1 MAHKRRMTDR
11 ITGLL
16 HKGDDRRSMGGRRG
30 GLLRHGVRGIAR
42 ELENVLIQQLGT
54 SNTASYNF
62 LVRAKLE
69 ISMCPT
75 MCHTGHAG

>member
-1 MAHKRRMTDR
+1 MTDR
-11 ITGLL
+11 ITRLL

-30 GLLRHGVRGIAR
+30 GLLRHRVRDLAR

-54 SNTASYNF
+54 SNIASYNF

-69 ISMCPT
+69 INMCPT
-75 MCHTGHAG
+75 MCHTDCAG

>member
-1 MAHKRRMTDR
+1 MTDW
-11 ITGLL
+11 ITRLL

-30 GLLRHGVRGIAR
+30 GLLRHGVRDIAR

-54 SNTASYNF
+54 SNIACYRF

-69 ISMCPT
+69 TNMCLT
-75 MCHTGHAG
+75 MCHTGCAG